1 MPYIVLPQI
10 MTDAMIG
17 PDAITNA
24 KIADNAISDEQLDAD
39 AITNAKIADNAF
51 SSEQFAAAAVTKL
64 ARGIE
69 VIKTAA
75 ALPQTGHATLFTVA
89 GGRILLLDIL
99 GEVTVQI
106 GAVANDTKLQLNSAV
121 DLCAV
126 VEMSGAV
133 VSSVLHITGTVA
145 DALVISA
152 AHASIPIQVTPLI
165 VDATTI
171 GVRCAGSDGGNGRV
185 AWTIHFIPLQVG
197 ASVS

>member
-1 MPYIVLPQI
+1 ML
-10 MTDAMIG
+10 G

-24 KIADNAISDEQLDAD
+24 KIADNAFASEQFAAD

-51 SSEQFAAAAVTKL
+51 SSEQFAAAAVTRL

-69 VIKTAA
+69 LVKTAA

-106 GAVANDTKLQLNSAV
+106 GGVPNDTKLQLNSAV
-121 DLCAV
+121 DLCAA
-126 VEMSGAV
+126 VEMSGALV
-133 VSSVLHITGTVA
+133 GSVLRITGVAA
-145 DALVISA
+145 DALVIAA
-152 AHASIPIQVTPLI
+152 AHAVMPIQATALI
-165 VDATTI
+165 ADATTI

-185 AWTIHFIPLQVG
+185 AWTLHYIPLQVG